1 MALNVRQYQ
10 NLSEYPKSR
19 PKMIHKTREGAQQT
33 VYGWTL
39 LTDCIS
45 QLVLGLWQKQA
56 AECCDS
62 VVLFTRSQNRTTWWW
77 HPAIKWSRRDIVNIT
92 LWRRSPISL
101 ANSSAAVG
109 NDEAAMLEGHRDIVY
124 QRSSKIMRTWK
135 EEYTENILIV
145 KLAKL
150 YGQRTH
156 FKNLFVISA
165 LIVSISHKYLR

>member
-1 MALNVRQYQ
+1 
-10 NLSEYPKSR
+10 
-19 PKMIHKTREGAQQT
+19 MIHKTRGGTTDCLWLNSPLYRQPAP
-33 VYGWTL
+33 
-39 LTDCIS
+39 DCIS

-62 VVLFTRSQNRTTWWW
+62 VVLFTRSQNRTWWW